1 MSSRTAAAAAA
12 SAASRT
18 AAARV
23 RLADKL
29 RAAGWTC
36 TPPRN
41 ERPTSA
47 DASDALTDLKPN
59 QTELIALL
67 GWIAG
72 SHPEAVVTAVAGIR
86 THFRRG

>member
-1 MSSRTAAAAAA
+1 VSRTAAASAV
-12 SAASRT
+12 SAANRT
-18 AAARV
+18 AAART

-36 TPPRN
+36 TPPKD
-41 ERPTSA
+41 ERPTSTQA
-47 DASDALTDLKPN
+47 NDALTDLKPN

-72 SHPEAVVTAVAGIR
+72 SHPEAVITAVNGIR